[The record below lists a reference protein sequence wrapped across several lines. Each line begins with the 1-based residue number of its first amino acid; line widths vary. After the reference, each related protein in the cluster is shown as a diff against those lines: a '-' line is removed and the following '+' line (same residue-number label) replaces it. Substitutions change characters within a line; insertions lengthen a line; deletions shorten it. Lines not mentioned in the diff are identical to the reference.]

1 MFALRS
7 VIVSLAAATL
17 GCFAAGLSV
26 KCIVE
31 PDVVVIM
38 YIFYLLTILS
48 WFINFEYK

>member
-38 YIFYLLTILS
+38 YIFI
-48 WFINFEYK
+48 F